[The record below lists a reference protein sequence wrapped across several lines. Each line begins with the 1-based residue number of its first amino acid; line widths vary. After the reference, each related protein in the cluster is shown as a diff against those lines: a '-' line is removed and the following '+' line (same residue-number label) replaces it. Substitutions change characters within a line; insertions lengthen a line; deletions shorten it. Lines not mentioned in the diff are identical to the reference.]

1 MVNVGIAVVNITVV
15 VGFSDSDVGSAVV
28 DRTVEGFWSIVDS
41 TVEGCLLDDSVVGE
55 FSVVGAV
62 DSNNDLNVSFIN
74 VTFRLPWRHSD
85 GWSPFSLKQNW
96 ASGSFG
102 SGFCKTYTHPTK
114 DHRLEKF
121 LQFKHK
127 TRDLTCLA
135 SIFTCQLRIVLFKI
149 IQYVYW
155 VIVPFHTATRM
166 SKHRLRLNITL
177 PLQLNWLFHV
187 NINDKCKCKVVHT
200 ENSPTEL
207 WVKTERG
214 KWQKNVG
221 VVSW

>member
-1 MVNVGIAVVNITVV
+1 MKNKY
-15 VGFSDSDVGSAVV
+15 
-28 DRTVEGFWSIVDS
+28 
-41 TVEGCLLDDSVVGE
+41 
-55 FSVVGAV
+55 
-62 DSNNDLNVSFIN
+62 FIN
-74 VTFRLPWRHSD
+74 KTFRLPWRHSD

-96 ASGSFG
+96 ASGSYG

-114 DHRLEKF
+114 DKRLEKF
-121 LQFKHK
+121 LQFKHRRK
-127 TRDLTCLA
+127 DLTCLA

-187 NINDKCKCKVVHT
+187 NINVNVKLYILRIARLNCEWRQKEENGRKILELFHGRYLRRKCLNILTSEDNPNIH
-200 ENSPTEL
+200 
-207 WVKTERG
+207 
-214 KWQKNVG
+214 
-221 VVSW
+221 